1 MLNWIVFLQKAM
13 SDSNTQMPSTKRLGY
28 MIGVFIASI
37 VSLVMLGVI
46 VGLSIGVSALQ
57 FEFVYSTLNT
67 SILWII
73 GMLVGASA
81 GAYTLTKR
89 KENQSQEN
97 QEGKGGQDVN

>member
-13 SDSNTQMPSTKRLGY
+13 SDSNTRMPSTKRLGY
-28 MIGVFIASI
+28 MSGVFIASV

-46 VGLSIGVSALQ
+46 VGLSIGISAVQ

-89 KENQSQEN
+89 KENQSQDNQEN
-97 QEGKGGQDVN
+97 QDDK

>member
-1 MLNWIVFLQKAM
+1 MLNWIVFLQRAM

-46 VGLSIGVSALQ
+46 VGLSIGISAVQ

-89 KENQSQEN
+89 KENQSQDNQEN
-97 QEGKGGQDVN
+97 QDDK

>member
-13 SDSNTQMPSTKRLGY
+13 SDSNTRMPSTKRLGY
-28 MIGVFIASI
+28 MSGVFIASI

-46 VGLSIGVSALQ
+46 VGLSIGISAVQ

-89 KENQSQEN
+89 KENQSQDNQEN
-97 QEGKGGQDVN
+97 QDDK

>member
-1 MLNWIVFLQKAM
+1 MSNWIAFLQSAM
-13 SDSNTQMPSTKRLGY
+13 SDSKTQQPSTKRLGY
-28 MIGVFIASI
+28 ITGVAIASI

-57 FEFVYSTLNT
+57 YEFVYSTLNT

-73 GMLVGASA
+73 GMLIGASA

-89 KENQSQEN
+89 S
-97 QEGKGGQDVN
+97 EGK

>member
-1 MLNWIVFLQKAM
+1 MSNWIAFLQSAM
-13 SDSNTQMPSTKRLGY
+13 SDSKTQQPSTKRLGY
-28 MIGVFIASI
+28 ITGVAIASI

-57 FEFVYSTLNT
+57 YEFVYSTLNT

-73 GMLVGASA
+73 GMLIGASA

-89 KENQSQEN
+89 SD
-97 QEGKGGQDVN
+97 GK

>member
-1 MLNWIVFLQKAM
+1 MSNWIAFLQSAM
-13 SDSNTQMPSTKRLGY
+13 SDSKTQQPSTKRLGY
-28 MIGVFIASI
+28 ITGVAIASV

-57 FEFVYSTLNT
+57 YEFVYSTLNT

-73 GMLVGASA
+73 GMLIGASA

-89 KENQSQEN
+89 S
-97 QEGKGGQDVN
+97 EGK

>member
-13 SDSNTQMPSTKRLGY
+13 SDSNTQLPSTKRLGY

-46 VGLSIGVSALQ
+46 VGLSVGVSALQ

-89 KENQSQEN
+89 KENQGQENQSQEN
-97 QEGKGGQDVN
+97 QIDK

>member
-13 SDSNTQMPSTKRLGY
+13 SDSNTQLPSTKRLGY
-28 MIGVFIASI
+28 MIGVFIASV

-46 VGLSIGVSALQ
+46 VGLSIGISAVQ

-89 KENQSQEN
+89 KENQSQDNQEN
-97 QEGKGGQDVN
+97 QDDK

>member
-1 MLNWIVFLQKAM
+1 MLNWIVFLQEAM
-13 SDSNTQMPSTKRLGY
+13 SDGNTKQPSTKRLGY
-28 MIGVFIASI
+28 MIGVAIASI

-89 KENQSQEN
+89 NEGKDKENQID
-97 QEGKGGQDVN
+97 K

>member
-13 SDSNTQMPSTKRLGY
+13 SDSNTRMPSTKRLGY
-28 MIGVFIASI
+28 MSGVFIASV

-89 KENQSQEN
+89 KENQSQDNQEN
-97 QEGKGGQDVN
+97 QDDK